1 MPAPTRHPAAEPRD
15 PGAPPGVHAFGPGD
29 LRGHPVVELLRER
42 TAAGS
47 RPGRRAD
54 AHVLALAIEG
64 GGMRG
69 VVSAGMTAALDALG
83 LQHAFDLVVGVS
95 AGASNGFG
103 LLAGIGTGS
112 ALTYLDGC
120 TDGRF
125 IDVRRGLRR
134 RGPVMDLDHLLD
146 TMVLGPGDERAQRVL
161 ACGVRFAVVA
171 TDVQTTQ
178 AATLEGMGSR
188 AELRAALKAS
198 SMVPGIAGD
207 RASVDGRD
215 YVDGTVAESIPYE
228 AACAAG
234 ATHVLVLQTRPFGVG
249 LRPPSWPERLLVGR
263 ALRRANPALVGRY
276 AGRPERY
283 ARAVDELAA
292 RTADGAGPP
301 FLATIRPRAGTP
313 PVRHLEQDRAPLL
326 AGAIGGVRAVHLA
339 LHGREPWVDRDLQV
353 T

>member
-1 MPAPTRHPAAEPRD
+1 MPASTRHPAAEPRD
-15 PGAPPGVHAFGPGD
+15 PGRPPGAHAFGPGD
-29 LRGHPVVELLRER
+29 LRGHPVIELLQARAR
-42 TAAGS
+42 AGS
-47 RPGRRAD
+47 SPGERAD
-54 AHVLALAIEG
+54 GHVLALAIEG

-83 LQHAFDLVVGVS
+83 LQQTFDLVVGVS

-146 TMVLGPGDERAQRVL
+146 DLVLGSDDERARRAL

-171 TDVQTTQ
+171 TDVRTTL
-178 AATLEGMGSR
+178 ATTLEGMGSR

-198 SMVPGIAGD
+198 SMVPGIAGE
-207 RASVDGRD
+207 RASVGGRD
-215 YVDGTVAESIPYE
+215 YVDGTVAESIPYR
-228 AACAAG
+228 AATTAG

-249 LRPPSWPERLLVGR
+249 LRPPSWPERVLVGR
-263 ALRRANPALVGRY
+263 ALRRANPALVERY

-283 ARAVDELAA
+283 AVAVDELAA

-313 PVRHLEQDRAPLL
+313 PVRHLEQQRAPLL
-326 AGAIGGVRAVHLA
+326 AGAIGGVRALHLA
-339 LHGREPWVDRDLQV
+339 LHGREPWVDGGLRV